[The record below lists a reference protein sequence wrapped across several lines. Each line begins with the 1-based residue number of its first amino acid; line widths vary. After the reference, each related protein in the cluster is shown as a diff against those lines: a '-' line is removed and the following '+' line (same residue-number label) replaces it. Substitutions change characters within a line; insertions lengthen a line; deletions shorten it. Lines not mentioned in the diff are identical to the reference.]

1 MFGGNDN
8 VEDFDLFIRQFEN
21 LIDNKAED
29 RRDDRQE
36 RAVQELIKLAN
47 GVSVCLFST
56 TPLPS
61 NSTKKGKPS
70 PSCLKMWP
78 KDSRIKL
85 G

>member
-1 MFGGNDN
+1 M
-8 VEDFDLFIRQFEN
+8 EDFDLFIRQFEN

-47 GVSVCLFST
+47 GVKISLFST

-61 NSTKKGKPS
+61 NLTKKGKHS
-70 PSCLKMWP
+70 LSSLKTWH
-78 KDSRIKL
+78 KDLKIKL

>member
-47 GVSVCLFST
+47 GVYS
-56 TPLPS
+56 
-61 NSTKKGKPS
+61 
-70 PSCLKMWP
+70 
-78 KDSRIKL
+78 
-85 G
+85 